1 MTFLPVSKKL
11 RSKDLFGIWN
21 VLFWYLSSINC
32 RLCLVTKIFVIY
44 RCNISDFL
52 TRARKLLIDRSLM
65 NAQYL
70 ESIFRI
76 YLSAGKVF
84 DWPSDVRTSSFL
96 LSIKLTPT
104 MTGLSGTVWIVFHG
118 IKIWKYSNIIF
129 RYSLSTLKSEFDQV
143 ISCRNDTQRLYEHW
157 QYWLNRIRHK

>member
-11 RSKDLFGIWN
+11 RPKDLFGIWN

-44 RCNISDFL
+44 RCNISNFL
-52 TRARKLLIDRSLM
+52 TRARKLLIDRSFM

-118 IKIWKYSNIIF
+118 IKIWKYSNTLY
-129 RYSLSTLKSEFDQV
+129 RLSNLSLTKSFAVEM
-143 ISCRNDTQRLYEHW
+143 T
-157 QYWLNRIRHK
+157 HKGCMNIGSIDLIE